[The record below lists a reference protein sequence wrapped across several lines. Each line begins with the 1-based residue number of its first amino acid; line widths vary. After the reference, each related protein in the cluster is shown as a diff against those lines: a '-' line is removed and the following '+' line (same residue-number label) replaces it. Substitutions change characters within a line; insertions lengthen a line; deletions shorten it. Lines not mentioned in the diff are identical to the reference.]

1 MRAKRSGSRQAAWC
15 PATIAAKGRS
25 YKTDK
30 APCLWER
37 ALRAI
42 AAKGRSY
49 KRGCSRMP
57 AKEKL
62 HGETLWASWPAKR
75 R

>member
-1 MRAKRSGSRQAAWC
+1 MRAKRNGSRQAAWC

-30 APCLWER
+30 APHLWER
-37 ALRAI
+37 ALRAKRNGSRQAAWCPATI

-49 KRGCSRMP
+49 KTDKAPR
-57 AKEKL
+57 L
-62 HGETLWASWPAKR
+62 
-75 R
+75 